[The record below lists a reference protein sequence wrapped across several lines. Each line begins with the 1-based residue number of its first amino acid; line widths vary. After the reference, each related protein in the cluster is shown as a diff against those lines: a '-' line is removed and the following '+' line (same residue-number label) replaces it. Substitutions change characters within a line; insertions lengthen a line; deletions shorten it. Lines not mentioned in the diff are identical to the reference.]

1 MKRKLTICLF
11 SILLLSFQ
19 LAAQRSEILTPH
31 IHTLQL
37 ITEGDI
43 KRPPVIDLG
52 KGEKLTV
59 SFDDMTHEYRRYVYR
74 IQHCSYD
81 WQPTEDLFESDYLE
95 SAAEEEVIE
104 NYSQS
109 LNTSVLYTHYSFT
122 LPNSR
127 VRPILSGNYKVTIY
141 EDGEDELR
149 PVAVACFSVVEEMAG
164 IAPSM
169 TTNTDIDFN
178 RAHQQLSME
187 VKLGDIPIR
196 DAREEIH
203 AVVTQNQ
210 RWDHAVI
217 DPAPTSVTGSSMIW
231 DHHKSLIFE
240 AGNEFRKFEMLST
253 RYPGMHMENIRW
265 YPPYYHAT
273 LMTDAPRPNYLYDE
287 DGNGLS
293 VIRKEGSG
301 DPETEADYAFVHF
314 NLACDS
320 LADTD
325 IHVCGQWNGYSLSP
339 EHRMRYNN
347 DTQEYETDIFL
358 KQGYYNYLY
367 LAVNGKNPQKGQ
379 TGPIEGNFFQT
390 ENNYSIYIYYRRT
403 GDRYDRLVGFANRT
417 YRP

>member
-1 MKRKLTICLF
+1 
-11 SILLLSFQ
+11 
-19 LAAQRSEILTPH
+19 
-31 IHTLQL
+31 
-37 ITEGDI
+37 
-43 KRPPVIDLG
+43 
-52 KGEKLTV
+52 
-59 SFDDMTHEYRRYVYR
+59 
-74 IQHCSYD
+74 
-81 WQPTEDLFESDYLE
+81 
-95 SAAEEEVIE
+95 
-104 NYSQS
+104 
-109 LNTSVLYTHYSFT
+109 
-122 LPNSR
+122 
-127 VRPILSGNYKVTIY
+127 
-141 EDGEDELR
+141 
-149 PVAVACFSVVEEMAG
+149 
-164 IAPSM
+164 
-169 TTNTDIDFN
+169 
-178 RAHQQLSME
+178 
-187 VKLGDIPIR
+187 
-196 DAREEIH
+196 
-203 AVVTQNQ
+203 
-210 RWDHAVI
+210 
-217 DPAPTSVTGSSMIW
+217 
-231 DHHKSLIFE
+231 
-240 AGNEFRKFEMLST
+240 
-253 RYPGMHMENIRW
+253 
-265 YPPYYHAT
+265 
-273 LMTDAPRPNYLYDE
+273 MTDAPRPNYLYDE